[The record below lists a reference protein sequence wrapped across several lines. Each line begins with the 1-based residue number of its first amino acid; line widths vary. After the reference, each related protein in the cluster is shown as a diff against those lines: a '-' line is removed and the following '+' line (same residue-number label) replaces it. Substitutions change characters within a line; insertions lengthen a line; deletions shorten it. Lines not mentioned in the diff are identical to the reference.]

1 MLEREKTESGRA
13 TSVIRMCRAV
23 ISHLILMTAAKNLSS
38 WIVYYVRNPPGSQ
51 HKPFSADDCTIL
63 VKLWQMEPE
72 DDNTNRIDTNF
83 TDWLPGQVEGLM
95 VLSLYERDPEHVV
108 LVHWQLGTTFQ
119 HYVHPGGE

>member
-1 MLEREKTESGRA
+1 
-13 TSVIRMCRAV
+13 MCRAV
-23 ISHLILMTAAKNLSS
+23 ISLLILLAAAKNLSS
-38 WIVYYVRNPPGSQ
+38 WTVYYVRNPPGSQ

-95 VLSLYERDPEHVV
+95 VLSLYERDSEHVV
-108 LVHWQLGTTFQ
+108 LVRW
-119 HYVHPGGE
+119 

>member
-1 MLEREKTESGRA
+1 M
-13 TSVIRMCRAV
+13 
-23 ISHLILMTAAKNLSS
+23 
-38 WIVYYVRNPPGSQ
+38 RNPSGSQ

-119 HYVHPGGE
+119 HYVHPGDEEIFVLEGTLKTSKGNTRKVLGYAVRPITNTRRSALKVA